1 MLSGKVSAL
10 PQVLGEGR
18 AEPGTLAKD
27 RWGWVNSLGR
37 AELRV
42 RRPLLVSD
50 SGMSLKPQDVS
61 SSIRQNNENVV
72 AVNCPA
78 PAAGVN
84 QSG

>member
-1 MLSGKVSAL
+1 MLSGKGSAL
-10 PQVLGEGR
+10 PQALGEGR
-18 AEPGTLAKD
+18 AEPGTLAKG
-27 RWGWVNSLGR
+27 RWDWVNSLGR

-42 RRPLLVSD
+42 LRSLIVSD

-61 SSIRQNNENVV
+61 CSICQNSENLV
-72 AVNCPA
+72 AA